1 VTPISKPPRRSRE
14 VSLERALSKLGI
26 ASRSE
31 TRQWILAGRLA
42 VDGIVR
48 DEPQHPVVPEEVRLT
63 LDGRPLIGEPSRTI
77 MVHKP
82 RGLVTTRS
90 DERKRPTVYDIL
102 PEAWRH
108 LKAVGRLDMASSGLL
123 LFTGDTRL
131 AAWITDPENAVPRV
145 YRVTVRGRI
154 TNDELARL
162 AGGVEDAGEC
172 LRPHQVTLRK
182 ASGRESHLI
191 VTLSEGKNREVRRL
205 FAAVG
210 HEVTALK
217 RVGLGGLVMGNL
229 PPGQCREVTPTA
241 LEPEELPCRLSR
253 RPVFLRPPQKD

>member
-1 VTPISKPPRRSRE
+1 MTPTSKPSRRSRE
-14 VSLERALSKLGI
+14 VPLERALSKLGI

-63 LDGRPLIGEPSRTI
+63 LDGRPLTGEPSRTV

-90 DERKRPTVYDIL
+90 DERGRPTVYDLL
-102 PEAWRH
+102 PEARRH

-123 LFTGDTRL
+123 LFTGDNRL

-145 YRVTVRGRI
+145 YRVTVRGRV
-154 TNDELARL
+154 TDDELARL

-191 VTLSEGKNREVRRL
+191 VTLTEGKNREVRRL

-217 RVGLGGLVMGNL
+217 RVGLGGLVLENL
-229 PPGQCREVTPTA
+229 PAGQCREIT
-241 LEPEELPCRLSR
+241 PEELRAAFPGAPVSSGR
-253 RPVFLRPPQKD
+253 RRRD